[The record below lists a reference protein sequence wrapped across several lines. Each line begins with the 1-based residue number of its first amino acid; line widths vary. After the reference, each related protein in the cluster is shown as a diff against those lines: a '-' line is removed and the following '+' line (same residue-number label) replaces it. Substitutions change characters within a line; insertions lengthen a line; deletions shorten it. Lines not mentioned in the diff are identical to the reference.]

1 MAEVTESL
9 ALLESCPG
17 VNVGTRIRVQWII
30 EELLANG
37 LWSRLSQEE
46 REQVRTAYR
55 EKTQLGVSSVQRD
68 FQVASL
74 TLEAMTGDRDR
85 VIAIHQTRLDYESQ
99 TAAEA
104 KDRIAASKVVLQ
116 SMGALNSKR
125 IEEDPAQLSDKQFEH
140 RMVQAIRTPDKN
152 MQRYLRAAFADPGEG
167 LKKILNEWLES
178 SSTTT
183 EGESV

>member
-1 MAEVTESL
+1 MTDSL
-9 ALLESCPG
+9 AVLESCPAAG
-17 VNVGTRIRVQWII
+17 VGTRVRVQWII

-46 REQVRTAYR
+46 REQVRAAYR

-99 TAAEA
+99 TASEA

-116 SMGALNSKR
+116 SMGALNNR
-125 IEEDPAQLSDKQFEH
+125 RPDEDLAQLSDKQFEH

-152 MQRYLRAAFADPGEG
+152 MQRYLRAAFADPGPT
-167 LKKILNEWLES
+167 LSKILNEWLQS
-178 SSTTT
+178 SATTT
-183 EGESV
+183 EGVEKE